1 MIPLRLTIENFMC
14 YREGVPTL
22 DLENVEIAC
31 LTGDNGHGKTA
42 LLDSITWAIWGK
54 ARARTQEELVHQG
67 KRTMRVDLDF
77 SSHDQ
82 IYRVT
87 RIHSKSTTGSAGK
100 TELNLSILKE
110 GMPVSIMGNTIRD
123 TEQQIIDLLHM
134 DYDTFIST
142 SYLRQGDADQFT
154 RSRPA
159 ERKQILAEVLDLS
172 YYERLEKKSREKTRG
187 IQSSLVGN
195 KALFETRSSDIS
207 NKEDISAGLKKALQ
221 VISKLAPIEKETND
235 LNITL
240 ALKKDGLDRDRS
252 EVSDLESAIRNS
264 STELEELKVQSIKF
278 NDELDQLEAL
288 LIRADDIAAKKFEL
302 DEGRNLLSRM
312 SQALVTIRELE
323 SDASKLEKYI
333 ALEERELKSK
343 IEHLNNILIS
353 DLIPAAENILASEK
367 KLADLH
373 YATSKNSQKEK
384 YLEEKESQ
392 RQSMIVEANQLELE
406 NKSVLDEMEQ
416 TRKRFDLLEDSD
428 ASCPVCDQPLGKVSR
443 NHLKGELESQGNRGR
458 HKYRENQFRISEL
471 REEAKKSEQRLSR
484 ARTLQTKEND
494 ELEKAKF
501 TVEAEITD
509 CREKRATIPKVDEE
523 LRSLSER
530 YEKRIFSLR
539 EQSQLRDIEKSILNL
554 GYDNGRHADLEQK
567 VRNLEPFGDLFA
579 QIEQAAERRRSLR
592 EFIDSNA
599 ESSRQREFEISGWN
613 TTMIS
618 LKSRISES
626 SEIEK
631 ALSASKVRLEEIR
644 TELQSAISSRDLAQ
658 NSLREIETFEREIET
673 LNKQILEDSKELE
686 IYEELAA
693 AFGRNG
699 IQALMIER
707 AVPQIEETANELLGN
722 LTDNRMAVRLQ
733 LKEGRIDRITGLR
746 SEELDISISDEVG
759 TRSYETFSGG
769 EAFRIDFAIRI
780 SLSKLLAS
788 RSGAPLPILFIDEG
802 FGSQDSSGQERL
814 TEVIQSIQSEFEKII
829 VITHIDQMKESFEER
844 IEVLKT
850 EHGSTF
856 KLV

>member
-1 MIPLRLTIENFMC
+1 MC

-67 KRTMRVDLDF
+67 QRTMRVDLDF

-100 TELNLSILKE
+100 TELNLSILKD
-110 GMPVSIMGNTIRD
+110 GVPVSIMGNTIRD

-172 YYERLEKKSREKTRG
+172 YYERLEKKSRDRTRE
-187 IQSSLVGN
+187 IQSSLVAN
-195 KALFETRSSDIS
+195 KSLFETRSNDIS
-207 NKEDISAGLKKALQ
+207 NKENIGADLMKALQ
-221 VISKLAPIEKETND
+221 VVSNLTPLEKETTDSNMS
-235 LNITL
+235 L
-240 ALKKDGLDRDRS
+240 ALKKEGLDRDQS
-252 EVSDLESAIRNS
+252 EVSDLESAIKNS
-264 STELEELKVQSIKF
+264 STELDELKVQSIKF

-288 LIRADDIAAKKFEL
+288 LIRADDIAEKKSEL
-302 DEGRNLLSRM
+302 DEGRNLLSSM
-312 SQALVTIRELE
+312 SQALVTIRKLE
-323 SDASKLEKYI
+323 SDAGKLEKYI

-343 IEHLNNILIS
+343 IEHLNGILIS

-367 KLADLH
+367 KLADLQS
-373 YATSKNSQKEK
+373 ALSKISQRKK
-384 YLEEKESQ
+384 CLGEEESQ
-392 RQSMIVEANQLELE
+392 RQSMVVDANQLELE
-406 NKSVLDEMEQ
+406 NKAVLDEMEQ
-416 TRKRFDLLEDSD
+416 TRKRFDLLDDSE
-428 ASCPVCDQPLGKVSR
+428 ASCPVCDQPLGKHSR
-443 NHLKGELESQGNRGR
+443 DHLKGELENQGIKGR
-458 HKYRENQFRISEL
+458 RKYRENQFRISEL
-471 REEAKKSEQRLSR
+471 REETKKSEQRLSN
-484 ARTLQTKEND
+484 ARTLLTKEND
-494 ELEKAKF
+494 ELEKAIF
-501 TVEAEITD
+501 TVEAQIAA
-509 CREKRATIPKVDEE
+509 CQEKKATIPKINEE

-530 YEKRIFSLR
+530 CEKKKFSLS
-539 EQSQLRDIEKSILNL
+539 EQSQLRDIERSILNL
-554 GYDNGRHADLEQK
+554 GYDNGRHADLDQK

-599 ESSRQREFEISGWN
+599 ESSRQREFEINGWN
-613 TTMIS
+613 STMHS
-618 LKSRISES
+618 LKSRLSES

-631 ALSASKVRLEEIR
+631 ALSSSRTRLEELR
-644 TELQSAISSRDLAQ
+644 TELQSAISSRDVAQ
-658 NSLREIETFEREIET
+658 NSLREIETFEKEIEM
-673 LNKQILEDSKELE
+673 LNKQILEDSNELE

-707 AVPQIEETANELLGN
+707 AVPQIEETANELLGK

-733 LKEGRIDRITGLR
+733 LKEGRIDRTTGLR

-814 TEVIQSIQSEFEKII
+814 TEVIQSIQPEFEKII
-829 VITHIDQMKESFEER
+829 VITHIDHMKESFEER

-856 KLV
+856 QLV

>member
-1 MIPLRLTIENFMC
+1 MIPLRLTVENFMC

-22 DLENVEIAC
+22 NLENIEIAC

-54 ARARTQEELVHQG
+54 ARARTQEELIHQG
-67 KRTMRVDLDF
+67 QRTMRVDLDF

-82 IYRVT
+82 TYRVT
-87 RIHSKSTTGSAGK
+87 RIHSKSITGSAGK
-100 TELNLSILKE
+100 TELNLSILKDDI
-110 GMPVSIMGNTIRD
+110 PVSIMGNTIRD

-172 YYERLEKKSREKTRG
+172 YYERLEKKSRDRMRE
-187 IQSSLVGN
+187 IQSSLVAN
-195 KALFETRSSDIS
+195 KALFETRSNDIS
-207 NKEDISAGLKKALQ
+207 NKENIGADLMKALQ
-221 VISKLAPIEKETND
+221 VVSRLTPLEKETND
-235 LNITL
+235 LSMSL
-240 ALKKDGLDRDRS
+240 ALKKEGLDRDQS
-252 EVSDLESAIRNS
+252 EVFHLTSAIKNS
-264 STELEELKVQSIKF
+264 SIELDELKVQSIKF

-288 LIRADDIAAKKFEL
+288 LIQADDITVKKFEL
-302 DEGRNLLSRM
+302 DESRNLLSNM
-312 SQALVTIRELE
+312 SQALVTIRNLE
-323 SDASKLEKYI
+323 SDAGRLEKYI
-333 ALEERELKSK
+333 ALEEQELKSR
-343 IEHLNNILIS
+343 IEYVNNLLAS
-353 DLIPAAENILASEK
+353 DLIPAAENILAVENKRTNLQSE
-367 KLADLH
+367 L
-373 YATSKNSQKEK
+373 SKISQKK
-384 YLEEKESQ
+384 KCLEEKESQ
-392 RQSMIVEANQLELE
+392 RQSMIVDTNQLELE
-406 NKSVLDEMEQ
+406 NKAILEEMEQ
-416 TRKRFDLLEDSD
+416 TRKRFDLLDDSD
-428 ASCPVCDQPLGKVSR
+428 ASCPICDQPLGKRSR
-443 NHLKGELESQGNRGR
+443 DHLQVELENQGNEGKR
-458 HKYRENQFRISEL
+458 KYRENQFRISQL
-471 REEAKKSEQRLSR
+471 NQKAKKSEQGLSS
-484 ARTLQTKEND
+484 AQALLSKERD
-494 ELEKAKF
+494 ELEKAIF
-501 TVEAEITD
+501 TVDAQIAN
-509 CREKRATIPKVDEE
+509 CLEKKATIPKINEE

-530 YEKRIFSLR
+530 YDKRLFSLN
-539 EQSQLRDIEKSILNL
+539 EQSQLKEIKKNILNL
-554 GYDNGRHADLEQK
+554 GYDNGQHADLEQK
-567 VRNLEPFGDLFA
+567 VRDLEPFGDLFA
-579 QIEQAAERRRSLR
+579 QIEQATERRRSLR
-592 EFIDSNA
+592 EFINSNS
-599 ESSRQREFEISGWN
+599 ESSRQRESEINGWN
-613 TTMIS
+613 STMNS
-618 LKSRISES
+618 LKSRLSGS

-631 ALSASKVRLEEIR
+631 TLCESKARLEEIR
-644 TELQSAISSRDLAQ
+644 TELQAAISSRDVAQ
-658 NSLREIETFEREIET
+658 NSLREIEIFEKEIEV

-707 AVPQIEETANELLGN
+707 AVPQIEETANELLGK
-722 LTDNRMAVRLQ
+722 LTDNRMAIRLQ
-733 LKEGRIDRITGLR
+733 LKEGRVDRTTGLR

-829 VITHIDQMKESFEER
+829 VITHIEQMKESFEER

-856 KLV
+856 QLI